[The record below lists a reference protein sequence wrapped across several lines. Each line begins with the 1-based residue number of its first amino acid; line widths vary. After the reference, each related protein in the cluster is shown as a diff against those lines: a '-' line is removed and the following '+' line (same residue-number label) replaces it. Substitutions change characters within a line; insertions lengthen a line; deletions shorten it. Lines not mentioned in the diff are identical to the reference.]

1 MFLGVYPVIAS
12 TFVGFTVLRVAPERC
27 TECSR
32 AGLTRGSMRP
42 DLSGDGDLVADYPFF
57 KRKGTATIREKKLQ
71 PPMFVLNVNE
81 RGCSFSPTASFV

>member
-1 MFLGVYPVIAS
+1 
-12 TFVGFTVLRVAPERC
+12 
-27 TECSR
+27 
-32 AGLTRGSMRP
+32 MRP

-81 RGCSFSPTASFV
+81 RGCSFFSNRFFCLMGGLLLIGFTTLRCIGPKGVAPLIHST